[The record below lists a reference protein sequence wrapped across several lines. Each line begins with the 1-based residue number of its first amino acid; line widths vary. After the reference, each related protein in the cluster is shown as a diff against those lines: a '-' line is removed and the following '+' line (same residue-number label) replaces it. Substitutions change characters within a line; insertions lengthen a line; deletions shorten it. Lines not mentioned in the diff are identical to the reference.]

1 MDFLFDTEKPR
12 LRKRAGVLKEEAWCF
27 DNCEQILIRTGLE
40 LWSGSG
46 HVFVWELLENL
57 DDDNLRRVLMAIV
70 EMREVRNV
78 IQAD

>member
-1 MDFLFDTEKPR
+1 MDFLFDTERPR
-12 LRKRAGVLKEEAWCF
+12 LRRRAGVLKEDAWCF
-27 DNCEQILIRTGLE
+27 DNSEQILIRTGLE

-46 HVFVWELLENL
+46 HVFVWELLETL
-57 DDDNLRRVLMAIV
+57 DDESLGRVLLSIV